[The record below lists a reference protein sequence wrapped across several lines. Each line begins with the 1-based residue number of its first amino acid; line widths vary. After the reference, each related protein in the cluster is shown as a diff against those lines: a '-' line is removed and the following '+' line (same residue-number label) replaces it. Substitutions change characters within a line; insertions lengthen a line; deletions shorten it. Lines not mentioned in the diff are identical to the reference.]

1 MERFSLKN
9 KRLGEICPETGSFY
23 QYFRGSHLQNFI
35 RRRDISF
42 AILCTAPGYFLVTG
56 WYTGRSC

>member
-23 QYFRGSHLQNFI
+23 QNFRGSHLQNCI
-35 RRRDISF
+35 RRRVISF
-42 AILCTAPGYFLVTG
+42 TVSVQPPVI
-56 WYTGRSC
+56 S